1 VFSFDMLRVG
11 DAQGLENYTYTAGD
25 VIFPQAGVDPG
36 TYYKFVVTDSAGA
49 IRNPSFPCTPAADFS
64 SANNTYS
71 VAPTDPASTGTAW
84 RFRLNQ
90 YNTANCGGAAAKTT
104 FKSLYVAKATAYAN
118 SALTVVKSSFTAGE
132 TAYVSIQGVKSN
144 AGDWSTTWLL
154 PSSGTACANTA
165 GADRPES
172 SGSGRLPKSTTTF
185 LQYRPNVTST
195 GSAWNRESNYETRPC
210 VAFGST
216 NDGAWK
222 LQLRFDAINF
232 VSVNAFT
239 VDALPPPTPTIDS
252 GPPDPSNSA
261 SATFTFSDSEA
272 GVGFR
277 CQLDGGG
284 FVPCSSP
291 ESYSGLAEGSH
302 SFQVKARDGAGN
314 ESAAVT
320 RSWTVDTLPPPAP
333 TIDSGPPDPS
343 NSASA
348 TFAFSDSEAGVSFRC
363 QLDGAGFGPCTSPQS
378 YGGLAEGSHSFQ
390 VKARDV
396 FGRESAPATRSW
408 TVDTQPPPTPTIDSG
423 PPDPSNSA
431 SATFTFSDS
440 EAGVSFRCQ
449 LDGAG
454 FGPCTSPQSYG
465 GLAEGPHSFQLKA
478 RDGAGN
484 ESTPASYG
492 WTVDAIALPPPT
504 IDSGPPD
511 PSNSASATFAFS
523 HIDSNLNF
531 LCQLDSGGFAPC
543 TSPLSYGGLA
553 EGSHSF
559 QVKARDVFGRESAP
573 ASRSWTVDT
582 QPPPTPT
589 IDTGPPDPSDS
600 ASATFAFSD
609 SEAGVSFRCQLDGAG
624 FGACT
629 SPQSYGGLAEGPHS
643 FQLKARDGAGN
654 ESTAASRSWTVDFTI
669 TGYREAVLADSPSGY
684 WRLGEASGTTA
695 VDETT
700 NHSNGTYLSGVAL
713 GVPGA
718 LVTTSDTAAR
728 FDGVDDRVSMGDPA
742 NGALDFGTGNFS
754 VEAWVKTTVNGEET
768 IVSKQPSTGRYWQIT
783 VTDDTS
789 HVGQVR
795 ATIDD
800 GAWHAAY
807 GPSRVDDGN
816 WHQVVVVFA
825 RASGITIYVD
835 GTSSRFTAGAAPGD
849 ISNSAPFLIG
859 KATGYAYFRGDIDEV
874 SVFRSALSPQQVQAH
889 FDNGTGGDRTR
900 PTVSLTIPA
909 NNAVVVDTTPTFSGT
924 SSTDAGDSTTV
935 QVRVFAGTTIS
946 GPLVATAR
954 ATADENG
961 AWAVDVSSLLP
972 PGTYTARAEQS
983 DSAGNIGFSEPATFT
998 VVEPPPPGPEDP
1010 IVLAAGDIVNCYG
1023 SGDEATAA
1031 LLDQF
1036 PNAIVATLGDHVYE
1050 EGTAQQFAQCYEPSW
1065 GRAKARTRPA
1075 VGDHEYLTPRASG
1088 YFNYF
1093 NAQLAPFGQSATDP
1107 TKGWYSYDLGSWHVV
1122 VLNGTCAEIGGCG
1135 AGSPEEQFVRNDLAA
1150 HPAACTLVTVHKPRW
1165 SSGPVHGGEEQMDA
1179 IWRAFYD
1186 AGVDLVLGGDDHDFE
1201 RFAPQTPIGTLDLT
1215 RGITQFVVG
1224 TGGRLLYLFENA
1236 IPQAN
1241 SEVRNDDAFGVL
1253 KVTLRDGSYDW
1264 QFLPEAGKTFT
1275 DFGSRPCH

>member
-1 VFSFDMLRVG
+1 
-11 DAQGLENYTYTAGD
+11 
-25 VIFPQAGVDPG
+25 
-36 TYYKFVVTDSAGA
+36 
-49 IRNPSFPCTPAADFS
+49 
-64 SANNTYS
+64 
-71 VAPTDPASTGTAW
+71 
-84 RFRLNQ
+84 
-90 YNTANCGGAAAKTT
+90 
-104 FKSLYVAKATAYAN
+104 
-118 SALTVVKSSFTAGE
+118 
-132 TAYVSIQGVKSN
+132 
-144 AGDWSTTWLL
+144 
-154 PSSGTACANTA
+154 
-165 GADRPES
+165 
-172 SGSGRLPKSTTTF
+172 
-185 LQYRPNVTST
+185 
-195 GSAWNRESNYETRPC
+195 
-210 VAFGST
+210 
-216 NDGAWK
+216 
-222 LQLRFDAINF
+222 
-232 VSVNAFT
+232 
-239 VDALPPPTPTIDS
+239 
-252 GPPDPSNSA
+252 
-261 SATFTFSDSEA
+261 
-272 GVGFR
+272 
-277 CQLDGGG
+277 
-284 FVPCSSP
+284 
-291 ESYSGLAEGSH
+291 
-302 SFQVKARDGAGN
+302 
-314 ESAAVT
+314 
-320 RSWTVDTLPPPAP
+320 
-333 TIDSGPPDPS
+333 
-343 NSASA
+343 
-348 TFAFSDSEAGVSFRC
+348 
-363 QLDGAGFGPCTSPQS
+363 LDGAGFGP
-378 YGGLAEGSHSFQ
+378 
-390 VKARDV
+390 
-396 FGRESAPATRSW
+396 
-408 TVDTQPPPTPTIDSG
+408 
-423 PPDPSNSA
+423 
-431 SATFTFSDS
+431 
-440 EAGVSFRCQ
+440 
-449 LDGAG
+449 
-454 FGPCTSPQSYG
+454 
-465 GLAEGPHSFQLKA
+465 
-478 RDGAGN
+478 
-484 ESTPASYG
+484 
-492 WTVDAIALPPPT
+492 
-504 IDSGPPD
+504 
-511 PSNSASATFAFS
+511 
-523 HIDSNLNF
+523 
-531 LCQLDSGGFAPC
+531 
-543 TSPLSYGGLA
+543 
-553 EGSHSF
+553 
-559 QVKARDVFGRESAP
+559 
-573 ASRSWTVDT
+573 
-582 QPPPTPT
+582 
-589 IDTGPPDPSDS
+589 
-600 ASATFAFSD
+600 
-609 SEAGVSFRCQLDGAG
+609 
-624 FGACT
+624 CT

-909 NNAVVVDTTPTFSGT
+909 NNAVVGDTTPTFSGT
-924 SSTDAGDSTTV
+924 SSTDVGDSTGI
-935 QVRVFAGTTIS
+935 QVRVFAGMTIS
-946 GPLVATAR
+946 GQLVATAR

-961 AWAVDVSSLLP
+961 AWAVDVSSLLAS
-972 PGTYTARAEQS
+972 GTYTARAEQS

-1010 IVLAAGDIVNCYG
+1010 VVLAAGDIVNCYG